1 MKNNEKV
8 TFKQSL
14 KNNKFIFKT
23 AFKSAP
29 GLCIMRLVMGFITGL
44 NHGVT
49 VWLTSEI
56 LNSLDRRED
65 FYTILW
71 KIGIMAMY
79 FLAYQLFYSW
89 HWKQYNPKH
98 KLRFIRDLHKRF
110 FIKASE
116 IDLSSYDSPEFYNDY
131 VYSMETCDKSI
142 LNTVD
147 TLAEIIRCVV
157 ASVSVFGVVVNIDWI
172 VAVVILGFSVISMII
187 HIIENGIWY
196 KYEKAFSKIWGKDW
210 YISRFFSLADYAKEV
225 RLTRISE
232 NMKAELDNN
241 KAEER
246 KLIIKRQK
254 EFLVLNIIGSLL
266 NVAENLFIILFMSYH
281 LIVTGEILIGGFA
294 IAIISANKMRG
305 MFSELQWRLV
315 QINKQSV
322 FADKVRRFLETESKI
337 ISGDKELITFESIEF
352 KNVTF
357 AYQVKGNADKD
368 NGEKEKTVYAL
379 KDVSFKINKG
389 ERIALVGYNGAGKTT
404 ITKLMMR
411 LYDVTKGEILINGV
425 NIKEYRLDMLREKIG
440 AVFQDYKVF
449 AATVAENVLADIYT
463 PEKEQVVLD
472 ALKDST
478 FDEKLESLPNGIN
491 TELTKEFY
499 KEGTEL
505 SGGESQKIAI
515 ARVFAHNNELI
526 VMDEPSSALDPI
538 AEYNLNLG
546 IDKNAKG
553 KTVVFITH
561 RLSTTRHVDMIY
573 MLENGK
579 IIERGSH
586 DELILANGK
595 YASMFNLQ
603 ASKYKAESNEEN
615 EE

>member
-1 MKNNEKV
+1 MRNNEKV

-44 NHGVT
+44 NHGIT
-49 VWLTSEI
+49 VLLTSEI
-56 LNSLDRRED
+56 LNALDRQES
-65 FYTILW
+65 FEEILW
-71 KIGIMAMY
+71 KIGIMAIY
-79 FLAYQLFYSW
+79 FAVYQLFYSW

-131 VYSMETCDKSI
+131 VYSMQTCDKSI
-142 LNTVD
+142 MNSVD
-147 TLAEIIRCVV
+147 TLAEIIRCLV
-157 ASVSVFGVVVNIDWI
+157 ASVSVFSVVVNIDWI
-172 VAVVILGFSVISMII
+172 VAVVILGFSILSMVI

-225 RLTRISE
+225 RLTKIGE
-232 NMKAELDNN
+232 NMKNELQKN

-246 KLIIKRQK
+246 VLIIKRQK
-254 EFLVLNIIGSLL
+254 EFLALNIIGSLL
-266 NVAENLFIILFMSYH
+266 DVAENLFIILFMSYH

-305 MFSELQWRLV
+305 MFSQLQWQIT

-322 FADKVRRFLETESKI
+322 FADKVRKFLETESKI
-337 ISGDKELITFESIEF
+337 ISGERELTTFESIEF

-357 AYQVKGNADKD
+357 AYQVKKENDS
-368 NGEKEKTVYAL
+368 EEKTVYAL
-379 KDVSFKINKG
+379 QDVSFKINKG
-389 ERIALVGYNGAGKTT
+389 DRIALVGYNGAGKTT

-411 LYDVTKGEILINGV
+411 LYDVTSGEILINGV

-449 AATVAENVLADIYT
+449 AATVAENVLADVYT

-478 FDEKLESLPNGIN
+478 FDEKLEFLPKGIN
-491 TELTKEFY
+491 TELTKEFF

-538 AEYNLNLG
+538 AEYNLNVG

-579 IIERGSH
+579 IIESGSH
-586 DELILANGK
+586 DDLILAGGK

-603 ASKYKAESNEEN
+603 ASKYKVESSEN
-615 EE
+615 D

>member
-1 MKNNEKV
+1 MSDTKDKV
-8 TFKQSL
+8 TFSQSL
-14 KNNKFIFKT
+14 KNNKFILKT

-44 NHGVT
+44 NHGIT
-49 VWLTSEI
+49 VLLTSEI
-56 LNSLDRRED
+56 LNALDRKES
-65 FYTILW
+65 FNEILL
-71 KIGIMAMY
+71 KIGIMAIY
-79 FLAYQLFYSW
+79 FAAYQLFYSW

-110 FIKASE
+110 FVKASE

-131 VYSMETCDKSI
+131 VYSMQTCDKSI
-142 LNTVD
+142 MNTVD
-147 TLAEIIRCVV
+147 TLAEIIRCLV
-157 ASVSVFGVVVNIDWI
+157 ASISVFSVVVNVDPI
-172 VAVVILGFSVISMII
+172 VAIVILGFSILAMII

-196 KYEKAFSKIWGKDW
+196 KYEKLFSKIWGKDW
-210 YISRFFSLADYAKEV
+210 YISRFFSLADYAKEI

-232 NMKAELDNN
+232 NMKNELEKNILE
-241 KAEER
+241 KR
-246 KLIIKRQK
+246 RLTIKQQK
-254 EFLVLNIIGSLL
+254 EFLLLNIIGTVL

-281 LIVTGEILIGGFA
+281 LMVTVEILIGGFA
-294 IAIISANKMRG
+294 IAIMSANKMRHL
-305 MFSELQWRLV
+305 FSELQWRLT
-315 QINKQSV
+315 QINKQSI
-322 FADKVRRFLETESKI
+322 FADKVRKFLETESKI
-337 ISGDKELITFESIEF
+337 ISGDRTLDTFESIEF

-357 AYQVKGNADKD
+357 AYQIKD
-368 NGEKEKTVYAL
+368 EKEGSEETKTVYAL
-379 KDVSFKINKG
+379 KNVSFKINKG
-389 ERIALVGYNGAGKTT
+389 DRIALVGYNGAGKTT

-411 LYDVTKGEILINGV
+411 LYDVTEGEILINGI

-449 AATVAENVLADIYT
+449 AATVAENVLADVYT
-463 PEKEQVVLD
+463 PEKEQTVLE

-478 FDEKLESLPNGIN
+478 FDEKLEALPNGID

-505 SGGESQKIAI
+505 SGGENQKIAI

-573 MLENGK
+573 MLENGQ
-579 IIERGSH
+579 IIESGSH
-586 DELILANGK
+586 DDLIASNGK
-595 YASMFNLQ
+595 YATMFNLQ
-603 ASKYKAESNEEN
+603 ASKYKTQTT
-615 EE
+615 

>member
-1 MKNNEKV
+1 MSDKKDKV
-8 TFKQSL
+8 TFSQSL
-14 KNNKFIFKT
+14 KNNKFILKT

-44 NHGVT
+44 NHGIT
-49 VWLTSEI
+49 VLLTSEI
-56 LNSLDRRED
+56 LNALDRKES
-65 FYTILW
+65 FNEILW
-71 KIGIMAMY
+71 KIGIMAIY
-79 FLAYQLFYSW
+79 FAAYQLFYSW

-110 FIKASE
+110 FVKASE

-131 VYSMETCDKSI
+131 VYSMQTCDKSI
-142 LNTVD
+142 MNTVD
-147 TLAEIIRCVV
+147 TVAEIIRCIV
-157 ASVSVFGVVVNIDWI
+157 ASVSVFSVVVNIDPI
-172 VAVVILGFSVISMII
+172 VAVVILGFSLLSMVI

-196 KYEKAFSKIWGKDW
+196 KYEKLFSKIWGKDW
-210 YISRFFSLADYAKEV
+210 YISRFFSLADYAKEI

-232 NMKAELDNN
+232 NMKNELEKNILE
-241 KAEER
+241 KR
-246 KLIIKRQK
+246 RLTIKQQK
-254 EFLVLNIIGSLL
+254 EFLLLNIIGTVL

-281 LIVTGEILIGGFA
+281 LMVTGEILIGGFA
-294 IAIISANKMRG
+294 IAIMSANKMRS

-322 FADKVRRFLETESKI
+322 FADKVRKFLETESKI
-337 ISGDKELITFESIEF
+337 ISGDKELNTFESIEF

-357 AYQVKGNADKD
+357 AYQVKDEN
-368 NGEKEKTVYAL
+368 EISEEVKTVYAL

-389 ERIALVGYNGAGKTT
+389 DRIALVGYNGAGKTT

-411 LYDVTKGEILINGV
+411 LYDVTEGEILINGI

-449 AATVAENVLADIYT
+449 AATVAENVLADVYT
-463 PEKEQVVLD
+463 PEKKQTVLE

-478 FDEKLESLPNGIN
+478 FDEKLEALPNGID

-499 KEGTEL
+499 KDGTEL

-538 AEYNLNLG
+538 AEYNLNVG

-579 IIERGSH
+579 IIESGSH
-586 DELILANGK
+586 DDLISSNGK
-595 YASMFNLQ
+595 YATMFNLQ
-603 ASKYKAESNEEN
+603 ASKYKSQTT
-615 EE
+615 

>member
-1 MKNNEKV
+1 MSNQKDKV

-44 NHGVT
+44 NHGIT
-49 VWLTSEI
+49 VLLTSEI
-56 LNSLDRRED
+56 LNALDRRES
-65 FYTILW
+65 FEQILW
-71 KIGIMAMY
+71 KIAIMAIY
-79 FLAYQLFYSW
+79 FAAYQLFYSW

-98 KLRFIRDLHKRF
+98 KLRFIRDLHKKF

-131 VYSMETCDKSI
+131 VYSMQTCDKSI
-142 LNTVD
+142 MNSVD
-147 TLAEIIRCVV
+147 TLAEIIRCLV
-157 ASVSVFGVVVNIDWI
+157 ASVSVFSVVVNTDWI
-172 VAVVILGFSVISMII
+172 VAVVILGFSILSMVI

-196 KYEKAFSKIWGKDW
+196 KYEKAFSKVWGKDW

-232 NMKAELDNN
+232 NMKNELQKN
-241 KAEER
+241 KTEER
-246 KLIIKRQK
+246 ALIIKRQR
-254 EFLVLNIIGSLL
+254 EFLILNIIGSIL
-266 NVAENLFIILFMSYH
+266 NVAENIFIILFMSYH
-281 LIVTGEILIGGFA
+281 LIVTREILIGGFA
-294 IAIISANKMRG
+294 IAIISADKMRG
-305 MFSELQWRLV
+305 MFSQLQWQLV

-322 FADKVRRFLETESKI
+322 FADKVRKFLETESKI
-337 ISGDKELITFESIEF
+337 ISGERELTTFESIEF

-357 AYQVKGNADKD
+357 AYQVQEESEA
-368 NGEKEKTVYAL
+368 KTVYAL
-379 KDVSFKINKG
+379 DNVSFKINKG
-389 ERIALVGYNGAGKTT
+389 DRIALVGYNGAGKTT

-411 LYDVTKGEILINGV
+411 LYDVTSGEILINGV

-449 AATVAENVLADIYT
+449 AATVAENVLADVYT

-491 TELTKEFY
+491 TELTKEFF

-538 AEYNLNLG
+538 AEYNLNVG

-579 IIERGSH
+579 IIESGSH
-586 DELILANGK
+586 DDLIRADGK

-603 ASKYKAESNEEN
+603 ASKYKSESVEN
-615 EE
+615 NN

>member
-1 MKNNEKV
+1 MSNKKDKV
-8 TFKQSL
+8 TFSQSL
-14 KNNKFIFKT
+14 KNNKFIFRT

-44 NHGVT
+44 NHGIT
-49 VWLTSEI
+49 VLLTSEI
-56 LNSLDRRED
+56 LNALDRRES
-65 FYTILW
+65 FNEILW
-71 KIGIMAMY
+71 KIGIMAIY
-79 FLAYQLFYSW
+79 FAAYQLFYSW

-98 KLRFIRDLHKRF
+98 KLRFIRDLHKKF

-131 VYSMETCDKSI
+131 VYSMQTCDKSI
-142 LNTVD
+142 MNTVD
-147 TLAEIIRCVV
+147 TLAEIIRCSV
-157 ASVSVFGVVVNIDWI
+157 ASISVFSVVVNVDPI
-172 VAVVILGFSVISMII
+172 VAIVILGFSILAMVI

-196 KYEKAFSKIWGKDW
+196 KYEKLFSKIWGKEW
-210 YISRFFSLADYAKEV
+210 YISRFFSLADYAKEI
-225 RLTRISE
+225 RLTRIDE
-232 NMKAELDNN
+232 NMKNELEKNIFE
-241 KAEER
+241 KR
-246 KLIIKRQK
+246 RLTIKQQK
-254 EFLVLNIIGSLL
+254 EFLLLNIIGTIL

-281 LIVTGEILIGGFA
+281 LMVTGEILIGGFA
-294 IAIISANKMRG
+294 IAIMSANKMRH
-305 MFSELQWRLV
+305 MFSELQWRLT
-315 QINKQSV
+315 QINKQSI
-322 FADKVRRFLETESKI
+322 FADKVRKFLETESKI
-337 ISGDKELITFESIEF
+337 ISGDRTLDTFESIEF

-357 AYQVKGNADKD
+357 AYQIKD
-368 NGEKEKTVYAL
+368 EKEGSEETKTVYAL
-379 KDVSFKINKG
+379 KNVSFKINKG
-389 ERIALVGYNGAGKTT
+389 DRIALVGYNGAGKTT

-411 LYDVTKGEILINGV
+411 LYDVTEGEILINGI

-449 AATVAENVLADIYT
+449 AATVAENVLADVYT
-463 PEKEQVVLD
+463 PEKEQTVLE

-478 FDEKLESLPNGIN
+478 FDEKLEALPNGIA

-505 SGGESQKIAI
+505 SGGENQKIAI
-515 ARVFAHNNELI
+515 ARVFAHKNELI

-573 MLENGK
+573 MLENGQ
-579 IIERGSH
+579 IIESGSH
-586 DELILANGK
+586 DDLISSNGK
-595 YASMFNLQ
+595 YATMFNLQ
-603 ASKYKAESNEEN
+603 ASKYKT
-615 EE
+615 

>member
-1 MKNNEKV
+1 MNNNEKV

-14 KNNKFIFKT
+14 KNNKFILKT

-44 NHGVT
+44 NHGIT
-49 VWLTSEI
+49 VFLTSEI
-56 LNSLDRRED
+56 LNALDRNED
-65 FYTILW
+65 FKEILW
-71 KIGIMAMY
+71 KIGIMAIY
-79 FLAYQLFYSW
+79 FAVYQLFYSY

-131 VYSMETCDKSI
+131 VYSMQTCDKSI
-142 LNTVD
+142 MNTVD
-147 TLAEIIRCVV
+147 TVAEIIRCLV
-157 ASVSVFGVVVNIDWI
+157 ASVSVFSVVINIDPI
-172 VAVVILGFSVISMII
+172 VAVVILGFSILTMVIR
-187 HIIENGIWY
+187 IIENGIWY
-196 KYEKAFSKIWGKDW
+196 KYEKLFSKIWGKDW
-210 YISRFFSLADYAKEV
+210 YISRFFSLADYAKEI
-225 RLTRISE
+225 RLTRIDE
-232 NMKAELDNN
+232 NMKSELEKNYLE
-241 KAEER
+241 KR
-246 KLIIKRQK
+246 RLTIKQQK
-254 EFLVLNIIGSLL
+254 EFLLLNIIGTILH
-266 NVAENLFIILFMSYH
+266 VAENLFIILFMSYH
-281 LIVTGEILIGGFA
+281 LMVTGEILIGGFA
-294 IAIISANKMRG
+294 IAIISANKMRS
-305 MFSELQWRLV
+305 MFSELQWRFA

-322 FADKVRRFLETESKI
+322 FADKVRKFLETESKI
-337 ISGDKELITFESIEF
+337 ISGDKELNTFESIEF

-357 AYQVKGNADKD
+357 AYQVKEENAKD
-368 NGEKEKTVYAL
+368 DEAKTVYAL

-389 ERIALVGYNGAGKTT
+389 DRIALVGYNGAGKTT

-411 LYDVTKGEILINGV
+411 LYDVTEGEILINGV

-463 PEKEQVVLD
+463 PEKEQTVLD

-478 FDEKLESLPNGIN
+478 FDEKLEALPNGID

-546 IDKNAKG
+546 IDKNARG

-579 IIERGSH
+579 IIENGSH
-586 DELILANGK
+586 DDLIRLNGK
-595 YASMFNLQ
+595 YASLFNLQ
-603 ASKYKAESNEEN
+603 ASKYKTDSQ
-615 EE
+615 

>member
-1 MKNNEKV
+1 MSNQKDKV

-44 NHGVT
+44 NHGIT
-49 VWLTSEI
+49 VLLTSEI
-56 LNSLDRRED
+56 LNALDRRES
-65 FYTILW
+65 FEQILW
-71 KIGIMAMY
+71 KIAIMAIY
-79 FLAYQLFYSW
+79 FAAYQLFYSW

-110 FIKASE
+110 FVKASE

-131 VYSMETCDKSI
+131 VYSMQTCDKSI
-142 LNTVD
+142 MNTVD
-147 TLAEIIRCVV
+147 TLAEIIRCLV
-157 ASVSVFGVVVNIDWI
+157 ASISVFSVVVNIDPI
-172 VAVVILGFSVISMII
+172 VAVVILGFSLLSMVI

-196 KYEKAFSKIWGKDW
+196 KYEKLFSKIWGKDW
-210 YISRFFSLADYAKEV
+210 YISRFFSLADYAKEI

-232 NMKAELDNN
+232 NMKNELEKNTLE
-241 KAEER
+241 KR
-246 KLIIKRQK
+246 RLTIKQQK
-254 EFLVLNIIGSLL
+254 EFLLLNIIGTIL

-281 LIVTGEILIGGFA
+281 LMVTGEILIGGFA
-294 IAIISANKMRG
+294 IAIMSANKMRS

-322 FADKVRRFLETESKI
+322 FADKVRKFLETESKI
-337 ISGDKELITFESIEF
+337 ISGDKELNTFESIEF

-357 AYQVKGNADKD
+357 AYQVKDENESDEEA
-368 NGEKEKTVYAL
+368 KTVYAL

-389 ERIALVGYNGAGKTT
+389 DRIALVGYNGAGKTT

-411 LYDVTKGEILINGV
+411 LYDVTEGEILINGI

-449 AATVAENVLADIYT
+449 AATVAENVLADVYT
-463 PEKEQVVLD
+463 PEKEQTVLE

-478 FDEKLESLPNGIN
+478 FDEKLEALPNGID

-538 AEYNLNLG
+538 AEYNLNVG

-579 IIERGSH
+579 IIESGSH
-586 DELILANGK
+586 DDLISSNGK
-595 YASMFNLQ
+595 YATMFNLQ
-603 ASKYKAESNEEN
+603 ASKYKTQTT
-615 EE
+615 

>member
-1 MKNNEKV
+1 MNKNEKV

-14 KNNKFIFKT
+14 KNNKFILKT

-44 NHGVT
+44 NHGIT
-49 VWLTSEI
+49 VLLTSEI
-56 LNSLDRRED
+56 LNALDRKES
-65 FYTILW
+65 FNEILL
-71 KIGIMAMY
+71 KIGIMAIY
-79 FLAYQLFYSW
+79 FAAYQLFYSW

-110 FIKASE
+110 FVKASE

-131 VYSMETCDKSI
+131 VYSMQTCDKSI
-142 LNTVD
+142 MNTVD
-147 TLAEIIRCVV
+147 TVAEIIRCLV
-157 ASVSVFGVVVNIDWI
+157 ASISVFSVVVNVDPI
-172 VAVVILGFSVISMII
+172 VAIVILGFSILAMII

-196 KYEKAFSKIWGKDW
+196 KYEKLFSKIWGKDW
-210 YISRFFSLADYAKEV
+210 YISRFFSLADYAKEI

-232 NMKAELDNN
+232 NMKNELEKNTLE
-241 KAEER
+241 KR
-246 KLIIKRQK
+246 RLTIKQQK
-254 EFLVLNIIGSLL
+254 EFLLLNIIGTVL

-281 LIVTGEILIGGFA
+281 LMVTGEILIGGFA
-294 IAIISANKMRG
+294 IAIMSANKMRS

-322 FADKVRRFLETESKI
+322 FADKVRKFLETESKI
-337 ISGDKELITFESIEF
+337 ISGDKELNTFESIEF

-357 AYQVKGNADKD
+357 AYQVKDEN
-368 NGEKEKTVYAL
+368 EISEEVKTVYAL

-389 ERIALVGYNGAGKTT
+389 DRIALVGYNGAGKTT

-411 LYDVTKGEILINGV
+411 LYDVTEGEILINGI

-449 AATVAENVLADIYT
+449 AATVAENVLADVYT
-463 PEKEQVVLD
+463 PEKEQTVLE

-478 FDEKLESLPNGIN
+478 FDEKLEALPNGID

-538 AEYNLNLG
+538 AEYNLNVG

-579 IIERGSH
+579 IIESGSH
-586 DELILANGK
+586 DDLISSNGK
-595 YASMFNLQ
+595 YATMFNLQ
-603 ASKYKAESNEEN
+603 ASKYKTQTT
-615 EE
+615 

>member
-1 MKNNEKV
+1 MNNNEKV

-14 KNNKFIFKT
+14 KNNKFILKT

-44 NHGVT
+44 NHGIT
-49 VWLTSEI
+49 VFLTSEI
-56 LNSLDRRED
+56 LNALDRNED
-65 FYTILW
+65 FKEILW
-71 KIGIMAMY
+71 KIGIMAIY
-79 FLAYQLFYSW
+79 FAVYQLFYSY

-131 VYSMETCDKSI
+131 VYSMQTCDKSI
-142 LNTVD
+142 MNTVD
-147 TLAEIIRCVV
+147 TVAEIIRCLV
-157 ASVSVFGVVVNIDWI
+157 ASVSVFSVVINIDPI
-172 VAVVILGFSVISMII
+172 VAVVILGFSILTMVIR
-187 HIIENGIWY
+187 IIENGIWY
-196 KYEKAFSKIWGKDW
+196 KYEKLFSKIWGKDW
-210 YISRFFSLADYAKEV
+210 YISRFFSLADYAKEI
-225 RLTRISE
+225 RLTRIDE
-232 NMKAELDNN
+232 NMKSELEKNYLE
-241 KAEER
+241 KR
-246 KLIIKRQK
+246 RLTIKQQK
-254 EFLVLNIIGSLL
+254 EFLLLNIIGTILH
-266 NVAENLFIILFMSYH
+266 VAENLFIILFMSYH
-281 LIVTGEILIGGFA
+281 LMVTGEILIGGFA
-294 IAIISANKMRG
+294 IAIISANKMRS
-305 MFSELQWRLV
+305 MFSELQWRFA

-322 FADKVRRFLETESKI
+322 FADKVRKFLETESKI
-337 ISGDKELITFESIEF
+337 ISGDKELNTFESIEF

-357 AYQVKGNADKD
+357 AYQVKEENAKD
-368 NGEKEKTVYAL
+368 DEAKTVYAL

-389 ERIALVGYNGAGKTT
+389 DRIALVGYNGAGKTT

-411 LYDVTKGEILINGV
+411 LYDVTEGEILINGV

-463 PEKEQVVLD
+463 PEKEQTVLD

-478 FDEKLESLPNGIN
+478 FDEKLEALPNGID

-546 IDKNAKG
+546 IDKNARG

-579 IIERGSH
+579 IIENGSH
-586 DELILANGK
+586 DDLIRLNGK

-603 ASKYKAESNEEN
+603 ASKYKTDSQ
-615 EE
+615 

>member
-1 MKNNEKV
+1 MRRNTEKV
-8 TFKQSL
+8 TLSQSL

-29 GLCIMRLVMGFITGL
+29 GLCIMRLVMGFLTGL

-49 VWLTSEI
+49 IYLTSEI
-56 LNSLDRRED
+56 LNALDRRES
-65 FYTILW
+65 FEQILW
-71 KIGIMAMY
+71 KIAIMAIY
-79 FLAYQLFYSW
+79 FMIYQLFFSW
-89 HWKQYNPKH
+89 HWKQYNPKR

-110 FIKASE
+110 FVKASE
-116 IDLSSYDSPEFYNDY
+116 IDLSSYDSPEFYNDF
-131 VYSMETCDKSI
+131 VYSMQTCDKGI
-142 LNTVD
+142 MNTVD
-147 TLAEIIRCVV
+147 TLAEIIRCIV
-157 ASVSVFGVVVNIDWI
+157 ASVSVFSVVVNIHWLI
-172 VAVVILGFSVISMII
+172 AVVILAFSVISMWI

-196 KYEKAFSKIWGKDW
+196 KYEKSFSKIWGKDW
-210 YISRFFSLADYAKEV
+210 YISRFFSLAEYAKEV
-225 RLTRISE
+225 RLTRIDE
-232 NMKAELDNN
+232 NMKNEFQSN

-246 KLIIKRQK
+246 KLTIKRQK

-266 NVAENLFIILFMSYH
+266 NVAETLFIILFMSYH
-281 LIVTGEILIGGFA
+281 LIVTGSILIGGFA
-294 IAIISANKMRG
+294 ISIISANKMRG
-305 MFSELQWRLV
+305 MFSELQWRLAE
-315 QINKQSV
+315 INKQSV

-337 ISGDKELITFESIEF
+337 ISGERELYTFESIEF

-357 AYQVKGNADKD
+357 AYQVKE
-368 NGEKEKTVYAL
+368 EKEDGKEAEMKTVYAL
-379 KDVSFKINKG
+379 QDVSFKINKG
-389 ERIALVGYNGAGKTT
+389 DRIALVGYNGAGKTT

-411 LYDVTKGEILINGV
+411 LYDVTSGEILVNGV

-449 AATVAENVLADIYT
+449 AATVAENVLADVYT
-463 PEKEQVVLD
+463 PEKEQIVLD

-478 FDEKLESLPNGIN
+478 FDEKLEALPNGIA

-499 KEGTEL
+499 NEGTEL

-538 AEYNLNLG
+538 AEYNLNVG

-579 IIERGSH
+579 IIESGSH
-586 DELILANGK
+586 DDLIRADGK

-603 ASKYKAESNEEN
+603 ASKYKTNGTDGNE
-615 EE
+615 

>member
-1 MKNNEKV
+1 MSNNEKV

-44 NHGVT
+44 NHGIT

-56 LNSLDRRED
+56 LNALDRRED
-65 FYTILW
+65 FKLILW
-71 KIGIMAMY
+71 KIAAMAIY
-79 FLAYQLFYSW
+79 FVAYQLFFSW
-89 HWKQYNPKH
+89 HWKLYNPKH

-142 LNTVD
+142 MNAVD
-147 TLAEIIRCVV
+147 TLAEIIRCLV
-157 ASVSVFGVVVNIDWI
+157 ASVSVFSVVVNIDWI
-172 VAVVILGFSVISMII
+172 VAVVILGFSVLAMVI

-196 KYEKAFSKIWGKDW
+196 KYEKSFSKIWGKDW
-210 YISRFFSLADYAKEV
+210 YISRFFSLADYAKEA

-232 NMKAELDNN
+232 NMKNELNKN

-246 KLIIKRQK
+246 TLIIKRQR

-281 LIVTGEILIGGFA
+281 LMVTGQILIGGFA
-294 IAIISANKMRG
+294 IAIMSANKMRG

-322 FADKVRRFLETESKI
+322 FADKVRKFLETESKI
-337 ISGDKELITFESIEF
+337 ISGDKELNTFESIEF

-357 AYQVKGNADKD
+357 AYQVKEE
-368 NGEKEKTVYAL
+368 NGSSNDGATKTVYAL
-379 KDVSFKINKG
+379 ENVSFKINKG

-411 LYDVTKGEILINGV
+411 LYDVTDGEILVNGV

-449 AATVAENVLADIYT
+449 AATVAENVLADVYT
-463 PEKEQVVLD
+463 PEKEQTVLD
-472 ALKDST
+472 ALNDST
-478 FDEKLESLPNGIN
+478 FGEKLDALPNGIN

-538 AEYNLNLG
+538 AEYNLNVG

-579 IIERGSH
+579 IIESGSH
-586 DELILANGK
+586 DDLIRADGK

-603 ASKYKAESNEEN
+603 ASKYKTESAENNQS
-615 EE
+615 

>member
-1 MKNNEKV
+1 MSNQKEKV

-44 NHGVT
+44 NHGIT
-49 VWLTSEI
+49 VLLTSEI
-56 LNSLDRRED
+56 LNALDRRES
-65 FYTILW
+65 FEQILW
-71 KIGIMAMY
+71 KIAIMAIY
-79 FLAYQLFYSW
+79 FAAYQLFYSW

-98 KLRFIRDLHKRF
+98 KLRFIRDLHKKF

-131 VYSMETCDKSI
+131 VYSMQTCDKSI
-142 LNTVD
+142 MNSVD
-147 TLAEIIRCVV
+147 TLAEIIRCLV
-157 ASVSVFGVVVNIDWI
+157 ASVSVFSVVVNTDWI
-172 VAVVILGFSVISMII
+172 VAVVILGFSILSMVI

-196 KYEKAFSKIWGKDW
+196 KYEKAFSKVWGKDW

-232 NMKAELDNN
+232 NMKNELQKN
-241 KAEER
+241 KTEER
-246 KLIIKRQK
+246 ALIIKRQR
-254 EFLVLNIIGSLL
+254 EFLILNIIGSIL
-266 NVAENLFIILFMSYH
+266 NVAENIFIILFMSYH
-281 LIVTGEILIGGFA
+281 LIVTREILIGGFA
-294 IAIISANKMRG
+294 IAIISADKMRG
-305 MFSELQWRLV
+305 MFSQLQWQLV

-322 FADKVRRFLETESKI
+322 FADKVRKFLETESKI
-337 ISGDKELITFESIEF
+337 ISGERELTTFESIEF

-357 AYQVKGNADKD
+357 AYQVQEESEA
-368 NGEKEKTVYAL
+368 KTVYAL
-379 KDVSFKINKG
+379 DNVSFKINKG
-389 ERIALVGYNGAGKTT
+389 DRIALVGYNGAGKTT

-411 LYDVTKGEILINGV
+411 LYDVTSGEILINGV

-449 AATVAENVLADIYT
+449 AATVAENVLADVYT

-491 TELTKEFY
+491 TELTKEFF

-538 AEYNLNLG
+538 AEYNLNVG

-579 IIERGSH
+579 IIESGSH
-586 DELILANGK
+586 DDLIRADGK

-603 ASKYKAESNEEN
+603 ASKYKSESIEN
-615 EE
+615 NN

>member
-1 MKNNEKV
+1 MSNNEKV

-44 NHGVT
+44 NHGIT

-56 LNSLDRRED
+56 LNALDRRED
-65 FYTILW
+65 FNLILW
-71 KIGIMAMY
+71 KIAAMAIY
-79 FLAYQLFYSW
+79 FVAYQLFFSW
-89 HWKQYNPKH
+89 HWKLYNPKH

-142 LNTVD
+142 MNAVD
-147 TLAEIIRCVV
+147 TLAEIIRCLV
-157 ASVSVFGVVVNIDWI
+157 ASVSVFSVVVNIDWI
-172 VAVVILGFSVISMII
+172 VAVVILGFSVLAMVI

-196 KYEKAFSKIWGKDW
+196 KYEKSFSKIWGKDW
-210 YISRFFSLADYAKEV
+210 YISRFFSLADYAKEA

-232 NMKAELDNN
+232 NMKNELNKN

-246 KLIIKRQK
+246 TLIIKRQR

-281 LIVTGEILIGGFA
+281 LMVTGQILIGGFA
-294 IAIISANKMRG
+294 IAIMSANKMRG

-322 FADKVRRFLETESKI
+322 FADKVRKFLETESKI
-337 ISGDKELITFESIEF
+337 ISGDKELNAFESIEF

-357 AYQVKGNADKD
+357 AYQVKEE
-368 NGEKEKTVYAL
+368 NGSSNDGATKTVYAL
-379 KDVSFKINKG
+379 ENVSFKINKG

-411 LYDVTKGEILINGV
+411 LYDVTDGEILVNGV

-449 AATVAENVLADIYT
+449 AATVAENVLADVYT
-463 PEKEQVVLD
+463 PEKEQTVLD
-472 ALKDST
+472 ALNDST
-478 FDEKLESLPNGIN
+478 FGEKLDALPNGIN

-515 ARVFAHNNELI
+515 ARVFA
-526 VMDEPSSALDPI
+526 DRKS
-538 AEYNLNLG
+538 
-546 IDKNAKG
+546 
-553 KTVVFITH
+553 VV
-561 RLSTTRHVDMIY
+561 
-573 MLENGK
+573 
-579 IIERGSH
+579 
-586 DELILANGK
+586 
-595 YASMFNLQ
+595 
-603 ASKYKAESNEEN
+603 
-615 EE
+615 